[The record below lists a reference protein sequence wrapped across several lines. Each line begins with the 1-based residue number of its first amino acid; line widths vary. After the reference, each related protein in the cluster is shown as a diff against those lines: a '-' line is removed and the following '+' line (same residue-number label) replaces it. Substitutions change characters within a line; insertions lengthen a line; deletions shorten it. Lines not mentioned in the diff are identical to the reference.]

1 MPPERPNSKSTDNN
15 NNAQSPELLEQ
26 ETETTSTKEAAS
38 LQGGLTGVT
47 APRTGFPNPFTSSK
61 PKTTAPPTT
70 PRKKNEQ
77 WSSSVQSLLDR
88 PAANF
93 PLKVILGGMVFCA
106 AFGVWA
112 WFGTIEEVGQAVGK
126 LVPEGQT
133 YKIQPSEGG
142 KVSRVPV
149 KEGQSVKAGDV
160 LVELDTEVAQKEI
173 ERLKQSLSFYQSQVE
188 QKKTLLEQ
196 VEKEA
201 QTSAASASAEELAQ
215 RSAIALA
222 REKAATTSQ
231 VIEQQRTEAAAYE
244 ARKKRLESLPST
256 AENLISQLREQEKAY
271 EKKIATLEELQ
282 KQGAVS
288 KERVEDERNKLRS
301 VQQQITQTQLQQA
314 TSANEQL
321 FEAEQAIQEVET
333 SITKNLG
340 ELTTSNK
347 EVEQLEAQLL
357 QKQAEASKT
366 QIAAQQKNKQ
376 LVIEVTQIQASIA
389 DTEKSISTARA
400 KLKNS
405 YLKAPVDG
413 VVLSLN
419 LKNTGEV
426 LQSGQTAAEIAPAG
440 APLVLSAVV
449 PDSKAGRIKTDM
461 EVQVKFDAYPYQDY
475 GIVSGEVTDISKDS
489 KSDEKLGQVYSV
501 EIELD
506 KDYVTDDGQKIEF
519 RAGQTATADIVIRRR
534 RIIDVLLDPIRQIG
548 QNGNKL

>member
-1 MPPERPNSKSTDNN
+1 MHPERQNSKSTDND
-15 NNAQSPELLEQ
+15 NNAQSAELLEQ
-26 ETETTSTKEAAS
+26 QTETTSKKEAAS
-38 LQGGLTGVT
+38 LQGGLTGA
-47 APRTGFPNPFTSSK
+47 APTTGFPNPLTSSK

-93 PLKVILGGMVFCA
+93 PLKVILGGMAFCA

-173 ERLKQSLSFYQSQVE
+173 ERLKQSLSSYESQVE

-201 QTSAASASAEELAQ
+201 ETSAASASAEELAQ

-231 VIEQQRTEAAAYE
+231 VIKQQRTEAAAYE

-256 AENLISQLREQEKAY
+256 AENLILQLREQEKAY
-271 EKKIATLEELQ
+271 EKKIATLEALQ

-288 KERVEDERNKLRS
+288 KERVEDEREKLRS

-340 ELTTSNK
+340 ELATSNK

-366 QIAAQQKNKQ
+366 QIAAQQKKKQ
-376 LVIEVTQIQASIA
+376 LEIEVTQIQASIA

-449 PDSKAGRIKTDM
+449 PDSEAGRIKTDM

-489 KSDEKLGQVYSV
+489 KSDEKLGQVYTV
-501 EIELD
+501 EIDLD

-548 QNGNKL
+548 QDGNKL